1 MLGLLGDGDAV
12 TEHDDMTRSVFAI
25 AFAGLLVLATAAP
38 AAAITS
44 TSLTRCTALT
54 NVLNQSRTPD
64 VRLKTLLCDVAVQ
77 RAKTMVA
84 RYIATG
90 ERLAW
95 HDFGPLK
102 AALSAAGVCWTNAGE
117 VVGWRIFQWWGAS
130 SWMAAWMDSPSH
142 REVLIDPRYDRGG
155 GGYTGANSFE
165 AAVYYVLDT
174 C

>member
-1 MLGLLGDGDAV
+1 MIRIARPLGA
-12 TEHDDMTRSVFAI
+12 
-25 AFAGLLVLATAAP
+25 LVLAFLLAIAVAAP
-38 AAAITS
+38 ALAT
-44 TSLTRCTALT
+44 TSLRRERCTALT
-54 NVLNQSRTPD
+54 NVLNQSREPD
-64 VRLKTLLCDVAVQ
+64 VRVKTLLCDVAME

-84 RYIATG
+84 RYVATG

-102 AALSAAGVCWTNAGE
+102 AALGAAGVCWTNAGE
-117 VVGWRIFQWWGAS
+117 VVGWRIYQWWGAS
-130 SWMAAWMDSPSH
+130 QWMAAWMDSPSH

-155 GGYTGANSFE
+155 GGYTGASSFE